1 MSLFLS
7 FSLYV
12 AHSLFLPPQTQS
24 LYLSLTL
31 SPTLSLFVSF
41 SLSHPTSTFFLTLCG
56 SDSFSQHVSIFI
68 FSLCL
73 PCSLSL
79 PTLSL
84 FQSFSL
90 SLPTLFCFN
99 ISLSHPCLFLYLP
112 PCFFSTLSLILS
124 FSLPTVSLSIL
135 LPPPHCLFLFHHAS
149 LSLSSSEA
157 LSQREGK
164 IETG

>member
-41 SLSHPTSTFFLTLCG
+41 SLSHPTSTFFSLSVALLLSPNMFLFLFFLSVYLALSHSQPFLCFNL
-56 SDSFSQHVSIFI
+56 SLSPTPVSFSTSHPVSFPH
-68 FSLCL
+68 CL
-73 PCSLSL
+73 SFYLSLS
-79 PTLSL
+79 
-84 FQSFSL
+84 
-90 SLPTLFCFN
+90 
-99 ISLSHPCLFLYLP
+99 
-112 PCFFSTLSLILS
+112 
-124 FSLPTVSLSIL
+124 PTVSLSIL
-135 LPPPHCLFLFHHAS
+135 LPPPHCLFLFHYTS

-164 IETG
+164 IEIGLERATG

>member
-1 MSLFLS
+1 MSIFLS

-12 AHSLFLPPQTQS
+12 AHSLFLPPQTKS

-41 SLSHPTSTFFLTLCG
+41 SLSHPTSTFFSLSVALPL
-56 SDSFSQHVSIFI
+56 SPNMSLFI

-73 PCSLSL
+73 PCSLAL

-90 SLPTLFCFN
+90 SHPVSFFLPPLSLSLPPTLFLFHTVSHS
-99 ISLSHPCLFLYLP
+99 IFLSTLLSLFLSCYP
-112 PCFFSTLSLILS
+112 H
-124 FSLPTVSLSIL
+124 TVSLSSTMPL
-135 LPPPHCLFLFHHAS
+135 YLCLPLR
-149 LSLSSSEA
+149 LSHKE
-157 LSQREGK
+157 RER
-164 IETG
+164 